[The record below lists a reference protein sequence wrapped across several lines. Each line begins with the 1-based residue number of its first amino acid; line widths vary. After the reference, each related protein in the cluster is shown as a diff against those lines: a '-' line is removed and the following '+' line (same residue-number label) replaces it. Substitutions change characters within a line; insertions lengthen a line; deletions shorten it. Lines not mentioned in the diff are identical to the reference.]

1 MKKYEEIKKLPFQ
14 TLEGISQKTIEN
26 HYGKLYQGYVKK
38 WQEIQEKLK
47 SVDLSSANAT
57 FSDLRELKL
66 EQGFAADAVLLH
78 EAYFDVLGGNG
89 KPAGKILEKID
100 EDFGSFDNWQSEFKA
115 LGLASRGWVVLA
127 FDFND
132 GKLRNY
138 IADAHN
144 QGGIW
149 GTSPILVLDVYEHA
163 YFIDFGVKR
172 ADYLQTFLDNLDWA
186 QVNRRIDDLKKLPGL
201 LP

>member
-1 MKKYEEIKKLPFQ
+1 MKNYSEIKKLPFQ
-14 TLEGISQKTIEN
+14 ELRGISQQTIEN

-38 WQEIQEKLK
+38 WQEIQERLK
-47 SVDLSSANAT
+47 NVDKSLANAT

-78 EAYFDVLGGNG
+78 EAYFDVLGGDGNPKG
-89 KPAGKILEKID
+89 EILEKIS
-100 EDFGSFDNWQSEFKA
+100 EDFASFENWLNEFKS
-115 LGLASRGWVVLA
+115 LGLASRGWVILS

-138 IADAHN
+138 IADVHN

-149 GTSPILVLDVYEHA
+149 GTAPILVLDVYEHA
-163 YFIDFGVKR
+163 YFIDFGSDRKSYIEVFLQNLNWDILNKKYLKR
-172 ADYLQTFLDNLDWA
+172 
-186 QVNRRIDDLKKLPGL
+186 VRK
-201 LP
+201 

>member
-1 MKKYEEIKKLPFQ
+1 MKNYGEVKELPFKE
-14 TLEGISQKTIEN
+14 LRGISPKTIEN

-38 WQEIQEKLK
+38 WQEIGEKLK
-47 SVDLSSANAT
+47 SVDLSSTNAT

-89 KPAGKILEKID
+89 EPKGEIVGALAD
-100 EDFGSFDNWQSEFKA
+100 DFGSFDKWQAEFKA
-115 LGLASRGWVVLA
+115 LGLSSRGWVILS

-138 IADAHN
+138 IADSHN

-149 GTSPILVLDVYEHA
+149 GASPILVMDVYEHA
-163 YFIDFGVKR
+163 YFIDYGSDRKSYIEAFFQNLNWEAINKR
-172 ADYLQTFLDNLDWA
+172 FLKTA
-186 QVNRRIDDLKKLPGL
+186 KK
-201 LP
+201 